1 MFKSVFAKYYAI
13 ISAIILVSFIAM
25 QGAQLFLSS
34 RYWAEDKRT
43 VLSDHAVSIA
53 EHTGQRSL
61 SILTEEG
68 VIYRIQ
74 KNTLMPFIKM
84 LSGTLESTVVIVDI
98 TGEILI
104 LCDAQGEDL
113 PIPEDISLLPVE
125 GSFET
130 EYYAVSTLNGLYETP
145 QYTAGTSI
153 YKDGIL
159 LGYVFVSIPMG
170 GMWEYLLSNAR
181 IALIAA
187 LAVLTLTFIVLY
199 VMTER
204 LVRPLRAMAGA
215 TRQFAKG
222 DFSPRIAVNGKDEVA
237 ELAGALNNMAVSL
250 SSVEEMRRSFIAN
263 VSHELRTPMTT
274 IAGFIDGILDGTIP
288 IEKHKH
294 YLSVVTVEVKRLSR
308 LVQSMLALS
317 RIDSGELK
325 LNMVEFDFTALIGQ
339 TLLPFEKRIEQKN
352 IAVKGLEDVGPLP
365 VYGDYDFLGQVIY
378 NLVDNAVKFTQQN
391 GCITITVSHEKDRT
405 VCAVRNTGDGIPTE
419 EMPHIFERF
428 YKTDRSRS
436 LDKNGVGLGLYI
448 VQTVLSLHG
457 GEVMVRSEQ
466 GEYTEFVF
474 WIPDGNKRDM

>member
-34 RYWAEDKRT
+34 RYWAEDKHT
-43 VLSDHAVSIA
+43 VLSEHAASIA

-74 KNTLMPFIKM
+74 KITLIPFIKM
-84 LSGTLESTVVIVDI
+84 LSGTLESTVVIVDT

-104 LCDAQGEDL
+104 LCDDEGRDL
-113 PIPEDISLLPVE
+113 PIREDISLSSVIN
-125 GSFET
+125 SIET
-130 EYYAVSTLNGLYETP
+130 EYYAVSTLNGLYQTP
-145 QYTAGTSI
+145 QYTAGTPI
-153 YKDGIL
+153 YKEDIL
-159 LGYVFVSIPMG
+159 LGYAFVSIPMG
-170 GMWEYLLSNAR
+170 GMWEYLFSNAR

-187 LAVLTLTFIVLY
+187 LTVLTVTFIALY

-237 ELAGALNNMAVSL
+237 ELANALNNMAVSL
-250 SSVEEMRRSFIAN
+250 SSVEGMRRSFIAN

-288 IEKHKH
+288 RDKHKH

-317 RIDSGELK
+317 RIDSGEVK
-325 LNMVEFDFTALIGQ
+325 LNKTEFDMTALTGQ
-339 TLLPFEKRIEQKN
+339 TLLSFEKRIEEKN
-352 IAVKGLEDVGPLP
+352 ITVDGLEEVSSIL
-365 VYGDYDFLGQVIY
+365 VHGDFDLMGQVLY
-378 NLVDNAVKFTQQN
+378 NLLDNAVKFTNQN
-391 GCITITVSHEKDRT
+391 GRITVGLSREKGR
-405 VCAVRNTGDGIPTE
+405 VLCSIRNTGDGIPEE

-448 VQTVLSLHG
+448 VQTVLGLHD
-457 GEVMVRSEQ
+457 GEVLVRSTQ

-474 WIPDGNKRDM
+474 WLPDA